1 MDFGLRYSR
10 KQVALLEVA
19 KSEVLLERER
29 EKEKEREDE
38 REEKERGD
46 EKEIPE
52 TGESKV
58 EEEMNTVINTS
69 TITTSTDT
77 TSTDTDTDS
86 LPPPPQ
92 GLTARQRQRS
102 KSGYRPP
109 TPFTPET
116 SLEMNFN
123 PIHYS
128 YRDTQGNLHGNLNR
142 SSSSSSSSSSGP
154 NSSNANSNANRDTGN
169 RAKNIDNRGI
179 GNRSSNSFFS
189 NRTRS
194 DADDIFSAVDELFPS
209 VAEEVV
215 TGEYIDQL
223 ICKVYATML
232 VCVNCVFYRMQQHY
246 HLFYFILFYFILSKL
261 T

>member
-77 TSTDTDTDS
+77 TSTDTDS